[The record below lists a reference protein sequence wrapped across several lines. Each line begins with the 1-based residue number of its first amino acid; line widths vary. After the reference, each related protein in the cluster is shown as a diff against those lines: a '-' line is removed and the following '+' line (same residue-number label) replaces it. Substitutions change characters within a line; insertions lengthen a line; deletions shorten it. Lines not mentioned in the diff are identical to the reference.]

1 MSNRTV
7 GTHILLC
14 KGFCFVC
21 NVIFYNKRNLPQG
34 MVKLYN
40 LPDDGTPEPGRIFSH
55 IPSSDP
61 TDVVVRV
68 YIVRVSIL
76 VLICPCAFVGSCM
89 PLLLR
94 HWK

>member
-1 MSNRTV
+1 
-7 GTHILLC
+7 
-14 KGFCFVC
+14 
-21 NVIFYNKRNLPQG
+21 

-76 VLICPCAFVGSCM
+76 VLICPCTFVG
-89 PLLLR
+89 
-94 HWK
+94 